1 MYFEIWKNDTLIKRG
16 KQTLEPISFENEL
29 MYVPNFD
36 LVLPIDWA
44 EYFDGWEE
52 VRVYTNG
59 KCLYGLVWDLET
71 DKAEEKLTVSCRHII
86 SEWEHRQISVNHAM
100 SDKALNIVYKGE
112 EVERSKKNDETI
124 TASNFAI
131 SLKALKKMT
140 KAKWIAKANAR
151 AWVTSNGDKVAIAS
165 VDHSDVKHEE
175 GTYDVTFSTAKGTKV
190 TVECEV
196 KENVSYNKRKTK
208 INKSNQEVISA
219 RGFTADIDMNLTV
232 AKVRDKV
239 DAKAWVYKSNPK
251 QSVAVTSI
259 TTDFVNRVGV
269 YTVTAS
275 TAAGTEVTVKV
286 TIEDGT
292 GYGDTEASVVDKL
305 EDIYNDME
313 FAYPGWEIDMEEEA
327 GLEMI
332 DYVYSKQ
339 NKLEALTQTMELTP
353 DVFWRVGWWNYKKVE
368 IGKFGEIKPYTIS
381 TRPSGERNIRIINE
395 PVIDYDFENVINV
408 ATVYSDKS
416 DSGMT
421 SLTLR
426 EVYNDKNLVK
436 RGIID
441 EPIQDEN
448 FPVVILRGD
457 VNNERD
463 YTDYLAPHQMPKM
476 APNNELEFAVLD
488 IESIAT
494 ESGRLIEGSFPFND
508 LNPFDEIENA
518 KRITDRKRVKAAK
531 GAYQAAIRKLK
542 QNRRAIVFE
551 CQTEELPPDLLPGD
565 KVRLIYDNEI
575 WDIEA
580 CSSYYKK
587 VLSENDYF
595 YVLGIDYSIDE
606 NEVETNTIRLCKWLK
621 IPRDSQQV

>member
-1 MYFEIWKNDTLIKRG
+1 MYFEVWKNDTLIKRG
-16 KQTLEPISFENEL
+16 KQTLEPINFENEL

-52 VRVYTNG
+52 VKVYING
-59 KCLYGLVWDLET
+59 KCLYGLVWDLEL

-86 SEWEHRQISVNHAM
+86 SEWEHRQISVNHAK
-100 SDKALNIVYKGE
+100 SDTNLNVVYKGE
-112 EVERSKKNDETI
+112 ELERSKKNDETI

-140 KAKWIAKANAR
+140 KAKWISKANAR
-151 AWVTSNGDKVAIAS
+151 AWVTSNGDKVKIAN

-175 GTYDVTFSTAKGTKV
+175 GTYDVIFSTAKGTSV

-196 KENVSYNKRKTK
+196 KENITYNNRKSK
-208 INKSNQEVISA
+208 INKGNHEVVSA
-219 RGFTADIDMNLTV
+219 KGFTADIDMNLT
-232 AKVRDKV
+232 ASKVKDKV
-239 DAKAWVYKSNPK
+239 DAKAWVYKTSPH
-251 QSVAVTSI
+251 QSVNITSI
-259 TTDFVNRVGV
+259 TTDFVNKVGV

-275 TAAGTEVTVKV
+275 TAAGSSVTVKV

-292 GYGDTEASVVDKL
+292 GYGDTEPSIVDKL
-305 EDIYNDME
+305 EDIYNNME
-313 FAYPGWEIDMEEEA
+313 FAYPGWEIAMEEEA

-353 DVFWRVGWWNYKKVE
+353 DVYWRVGWWNYKRVE
-368 IGKFGEIKPYTIS
+368 VGKFGEIKPYIIS
-381 TRPSGERNIRIINE
+381 TRPSGEHNIRIISE

-416 DSGMT
+416 DSGMA

-426 EVYNDKNLVK
+426 EVYNDANLVK
-436 RGIID
+436 RNVIQ
-441 EPIQDEN
+441 ERIQDEN

-463 YTDYLAPHQMPKM
+463 YLDYLAPFQHPKV

-488 IESIAT
+488 VESIAL
-494 ESGRLIEGSFPFND
+494 ESGRLIEGAFAFND
-508 LNPFDEIENA
+508 LNPFEEIENA

-531 GAYQAAIRKLK
+531 GVYQAAIRKLK
-542 QNRRAIVFE
+542 QNRRAIYFNV
-551 CQTEELPPDLLPGD
+551 QVEEVPPDLLPGD
-565 KVRLIYDNEI
+565 RVRLIYDNDI
-575 WDIEA
+575 WNIEA

-587 VLSENDYF
+587 MLEEDDYF
-595 YVLGIDYSIDE
+595 YVIQIDYEIDE
-606 NEVETNTIRLCKWLK
+606 NEVETNTIKLCKWIK
-621 IPRDSQQV
+621 SDRETMVV

>member
-1 MYFEIWKNDTLIKRG
+1 MYFEIWKNDSLIKRG
-16 KQTLEPISFENEL
+16 NKTLEPINFENEL

-36 LVLPIDWA
+36 LVLPIDWL

-52 VRVYTNG
+52 VRVYING
-59 KCLYGLVWDLET
+59 KCLYGLVWDLEP
-71 DKAEEKLTVSCRHII
+71 DKAEEILTVSCRHII

-100 SDKALNIVYKGE
+100 SDTRLNIVYKGE
-112 EVERSKKNDETI
+112 EVEVSKKNDETI
-124 TASNFAI
+124 TASNFSI

-151 AWVTSNGDKVAIAS
+151 AWVTSNGDKVAIAT
-165 VDHSDVKHEE
+165 VDHSDVEREE
-175 GTYDVTFSTAKGTKV
+175 GTYDVIFKTAKGTEVKI
-190 TVECEV
+190 ECEV
-196 KENVSYNKRKTK
+196 KENIEYKNRKSK
-208 INKSNQEVISA
+208 INKGNQEVVSA
-219 RGFTADIDMNLTV
+219 KGFTADIDMNLTV
-232 AKVRDKV
+232 AKVKDKI

-251 QSVAVTSI
+251 DSVAIDSI

-275 TAAGTEVTVKV
+275 TAKGSSVTVKV

-305 EDIYNDME
+305 EDIYNNME
-313 FAYPGWEIDMEEEA
+313 FAYPGWEIDIEDEA

-368 IGKFGEIKPYTIS
+368 IGKFGDIKPYTIS
-381 TRPSGERNIRIINE
+381 TRPSGERNIRIISE
-395 PVIDYDFENVINV
+395 PVIDYDFETVINV

-416 DSGMT
+416 DSGMA

-426 EVYNDKNLVK
+426 EVYNDKNLVR

-441 EPIQDEN
+441 ETIQDEN

-457 VNNERD
+457 VNNERSYED
-463 YTDYLAPHQMPKM
+463 LLAPFQEPKI
-476 APNNELEFAVLD
+476 APNNELEFAILD
-488 IESIAT
+488 VESIAM

-508 LNPFDEIENA
+508 LNPFEEIENA
-518 KRITDRKRVKAAK
+518 KRITDKKRVRAAK
-531 GAYQAAIRKLK
+531 GVYEAAIRKLK
-542 QNRRAIVFE
+542 QNRRALVFSV
-551 CQTEELPPDLLPGD
+551 QTEELPPDLLPGD
-565 KVRLIYDNEI
+565 KVRLIYDNDI
-575 WDIEA
+575 WNIGA

-587 VLSENDYF
+587 VLAENDYF
-595 YVLGIDYSIDE
+595 YVLGIDYEIDE
-606 NEVETNTIRLCKWLK
+606 NEVETNTIRLCKWIKLQ
-621 IPRDSQQV
+621 RDTQA